1 MLFLIIRLTIYRY
14 NINDIKMQIKK
25 EGNTMIDTKIANT
38 DTKLHLYN
46 IDFNHLVENS
56 LPSMMSFFK
65 PYLKQGAGSFTLPEL
80 GINKEQIITPRLI
93 KGYQGLIALK
103 RVKPITYNGRDT
115 LKVFTLKVLN
125 NYLNWLKLLYKKQ
138 RKFDYQQITNCI
150 HKSKNYETLLFSP
163 QSYSNYVA
171 THIKI
176 GDARGIAEDYLML
189 DPQHNFINDL
199 VAIATQVK
207 TINNDT
213 LANIINYLFDVSNK
227 NKVDNAK
234 MAFLTNWL
242 QQLVLGENN
251 IKIIMINQKV
261 NYEEMTKSLVELIVR
276 FLKQKLCTLPLHM
289 LAEIY
294 FGRQELQ
301 QMKFTFKLI
310 NQDDLNIFVDDLVN
324 FSSNPPDLSVAFA
337 YVSSILKIGDFQNCQ
352 IILGNQ
358 RNLITAKIKA
368 LKSLHLEDYPD
379 IGQLLQYMLDH
390 F

>member
-1 MLFLIIRLTIYRY
+1 
-14 NINDIKMQIKK
+14 
-25 EGNTMIDTKIANT
+25 MIDTKIANT

-46 IDFNHLVENS
+46 INFDHLVENS

-65 PYLKQGAGSFTLPEL
+65 PYLKQGSGSFTLPEL

-93 KGYQGLIALK
+93 KDYQGLIALK

-171 THIKI
+171 THVKI

-199 VAIATQVK
+199 VAIATQIK
-207 TINNDT
+207 TINNDA
-213 LANIINYLFDVSNK
+213 LADIINYLFDVSNK

-242 QQLVLGENN
+242 QQLVLGKNN
-251 IKIIMINQKV
+251 IKIVLINQNV
-261 NYEEMTKSLVELIVR
+261 NYEGMTKSLVDLIFR
-276 FLKQKLCTLPLHM
+276 FLKQKSCTLPLHM

-294 FGRQELQ
+294 FRKQELQ
-301 QMKFTFKLI
+301 QIKFTFKLI
-310 NQDDLNIFVDDLVN
+310 NQDDLNIFVDDLVH
-324 FSSNPPDLSVAFA
+324 FSSNPPDLSIIFT
-337 YVSSILKIGDFQNCQ
+337 YVSNILKISGFQNCQ

-368 LKSLHLEDYPD
+368 LKTLPLDVYTD
-379 IGQLLQYMLDH
+379 IVQLLQYMLDH
-390 F
+390 FQ

>member
-1 MLFLIIRLTIYRY
+1 
-14 NINDIKMQIKK
+14 MQIKK
-25 EGNTMIDTKIANT
+25 EGKTMIDTKIANT
-38 DTKLHLYN
+38 DTKLHLYD
-46 IDFNHLVENS
+46 IDFDHLVENS

-80 GINKEQIITPRLI
+80 GISKEQIITPRLI
-93 KGYQGLIALK
+93 KDYQGLIALK
-103 RVKPITYNGRDT
+103 RIKPITYNGRDT

-171 THIKI
+171 AHVGI

-189 DPQHNFINDL
+189 DPQYNFINDL
-199 VAIATQVK
+199 VAIVAQVK
-207 TINNDT
+207 TINNDA
-213 LANIINYLFDVSNK
+213 LADIINYLFDVSNK

-234 MAFLTNWL
+234 MAFLINWL
-242 QQLVLGENN
+242 QQLVLGKNS
-251 IKIIMINQKV
+251 IKIILINQNV
-261 NYEEMTKSLVELIVR
+261 NYGEMTESLVELIVR
-276 FLKQKLCTLPLHM
+276 FLKHKSCELPLHM
-289 LAEIY
+289 LAKID
-294 FGRQELQ
+294 FGKPELQ
-301 QMKFTFKLI
+301 PIKFTFKLI

-324 FSSNPPDLSVAFA
+324 FSSNPPDLSITFT
-337 YVSSILKIGDFQNCQ
+337 YVSTILKIRGFQNCQ

-368 LKSLHLEDYPD
+368 LKPLHLDNYTN
-379 IGQLLQYMLDH
+379 IAQLLQYILDH
-390 F
+390 FH

>member
-1 MLFLIIRLTIYRY
+1 M
-14 NINDIKMQIKK
+14 IKIQIFKK
-25 EGNTMIDTKIANT
+25 EGKTMIDTKIANTANT

-46 IDFNHLVENS
+46 VDFNHLVENS

-80 GINKEQIITPRLI
+80 GINKKQIITPRLI
-93 KGYQGLIALK
+93 KDYQGLIALK

-138 RKFDYQQITNCI
+138 RKLDYQQITNCI

-163 QSYSNYVA
+163 QSYNNYVA
-171 THIKI
+171 AHVKI

-199 VAIATQVK
+199 VAIVTQVK
-207 TINNDT
+207 TINNDA
-213 LANIINYLFDVSNK
+213 LADIINYLFDVRNK

-242 QQLVLGENN
+242 QQLVLGKNN
-251 IKIIMINQKV
+251 IKIVLINQNV
-261 NYEEMTKSLVELIVR
+261 DYEEMTKSLVELIAR
-276 FLKQKLCTLPLHM
+276 FIKQKSCELPLHM

-301 QMKFTFKLI
+301 PIKFTFKLT
-310 NQDDLNIFVDDLVN
+310 NQDDLDIFVDDLVG
-324 FSSNPPDLSVAFA
+324 SSITFA
-337 YVSSILKIGDFQNCQ
+337 YVSSILKISGFQKCQ
-352 IILGNQ
+352 IILGSQ

-368 LKSLHLEDYPD
+368 LKPLHLDNYTD
-379 IGQLLQYMLDH
+379 TVQLLQYILDH
-390 F
+390 FQ

>member
-1 MLFLIIRLTIYRY
+1 M
-14 NINDIKMQIKK
+14 IKIQIFKK
-25 EGNTMIDTKIANT
+25 EGKTMIDTKIANT

-80 GINKEQIITPRLI
+80 GINKKQIITPRLI
-93 KGYQGLIALK
+93 KDYQGLIALK
-103 RVKPITYNGRDT
+103 RIKPITYNGRDT

-171 THIKI
+171 AHVKI

-189 DPQHNFINDL
+189 DPQYNFINDL
-199 VAIATQVK
+199 VTITTQVK
-207 TINNDT
+207 TINNDA
-213 LANIINYLFDVSNK
+213 LADIINYLFDVSNK

-234 MAFLTNWL
+234 IAFLTNWL
-242 QQLVLGENN
+242 QQLVLRKNN
-251 IKIIMINQKV
+251 IRIVAINQNV
-261 NYEEMTKSLVELIVR
+261 NYEEMTESLVKLIVR
-276 FLKQKLCTLPLHM
+276 FLKQKSCTLPLHI

-294 FGRQELQ
+294 FGKQELQ
-301 QMKFTFKLI
+301 QIKFTFKLI

-337 YVSSILKIGDFQNCQ
+337 YVSSILEIGDFLNCQ

-358 RNLITAKIKA
+358 RNLITDKIKA
-368 LKSLHLEDYPD
+368 LKPLHLDNYTN
-379 IGQLLQYMLDH
+379 IAQLLQYILEH
-390 F
+390 FQ